1 MIYFDNAATSL
12 VKPAEVAQAVV
23 DAMAHLGNVGRGVHQ
38 ASLGAGMSVYE
49 CRCAANDL
57 LGGPGAGRV
66 AFGANVTWALN
77 TAVAGLL
84 RPGERAL
91 TTAASHNSVLRPLFR
106 ARDLYGCAVDVA
118 PIAPDASLDLDEYAA
133 LLKPDAQ
140 GRPVRLVVATHASNL
155 TGDVYDVAAMAR
167 LAHEAG
173 ALFVL
178 DAAQTAGAIP
188 LDMAGL
194 GADVVCFTGHKSLL
208 GPQGTGGLIVAE
220 RVEVAP
226 LLEGGTGIHSFDER
240 QPTSMPESLEAG
252 TLNAHGLAGLA
263 AGIAYLQRTGVA
275 GHAAYVAGLT
285 ERFERGV
292 LACPGV
298 TVYGGHAGV
307 ARTGVVALNVGQLDA
322 ALVSERLSSR
332 YGMCTRPG
340 AHCAPLM
347 HKALGTAER
356 GAVRF
361 SFSHFN
367 TQDEIDAGI
376 AAVAEIAA
384 EAQEKAAA
392 QAAGAGQGR

>member
-12 VKPAEVAQAVV
+12 VKPAEVVQAVV
-23 DAMAHLGNVGRGVHQ
+23 RAMGELGNVGRGVHQ

-49 CRCAANDL
+49 CRCAVNDL
-57 LGGPGAGRV
+57 LGGPGASRV

-77 TAVAGLL
+77 TAIAGLL

-106 ARDLYGCAVDVA
+106 ARDLYGCTVDVA
-118 PIAPDASLDLDEYAA
+118 PIRPDASLDMEAYAE

-155 TGDVYDVAAMAR
+155 TGDVYDVAQMAR

-188 LDMAGL
+188 LDMAAI

-208 GPQGTGGLIVAE
+208 GPQGTGGLIVAAG
-220 RVEVAP
+220 VEVSP

-240 QPTSMPESLEAG
+240 QPAAMPESLEAG

-263 AGIAYLQRTGVA
+263 AGVAYLQRTGVA
-275 GHAAYVAGLT
+275 EHAAYVSELT
-285 ERFERGV
+285 QRFEQGV
-292 LACPGV
+292 LGCPGV
-298 TVYGGHAGV
+298 VVYGGHAGID
-307 ARTGVVALNVGQLDA
+307 RTGVVALNVGQLDA
-322 ALVSERLSSR
+322 ALVSEKLSSGW
-332 YGMCTRPG
+332 GMCTRPG

-356 GAVRF
+356 GSVRF

-367 TQDEIDAGI
+367 TEEEIDVGI
-376 AAVAEIAA
+376 AAIAQLA
-384 EAQEKAAA
+384 DEAQKKA
-392 QAAGAGQGR
+392 QACAGAGER